1 MERNEIARQEWRE
14 IAETRP
20 ARRVVVIDE
29 SATHLDMIPKY
40 ARAPRGERAYA
51 TQRRN
56 YGKNVTLRAGLT
68 LDGMTAPLVIEGAV
82 NTAVF
87 EAYVEQVLC
96 PSLPDKALVILD
108 KLAPHHA
115 KRIEILLR
123 AKGAQLLFLPAYS
136 PDFSPIEQAFSKMKL
151 PAASSGVS
159 WSIYSLSCA
168 ASGEVCPRRGIKQA
182 LRPHQAQT
190 LDALIDAI
198 ALTLQHI
205 TPFDAIGFFV
215 QAGLFKLD

>member
-1 MERNEIARQEWRE
+1 MAQ
-14 IAETRP
+14 TLP

-29 SATHLDMIPKY
+29 SATHLDMVPRY

-56 YGKNVTLRAGLT
+56 YGKNVTLLTGLT

-96 PSLPDKALVILD
+96 PALPDNALVILD
-108 KLAPHHA
+108 NLAPHHA
-115 KRIEILLR
+115 SRVEALLHT
-123 AKGAQLLFLPAYS
+123 KGAKALFLPAYS
-136 PDFSPIEQAFSKMKL
+136 PDLSPIENAFSK
-151 PAASSGVS
+151 
-159 WSIYSLSCA
+159 
-168 ASGEVCPRRGIKQA
+168 IKQV
-182 LRPHQAQT
+182 LRRLKAQT
-190 LDALIDAI
+190 LDALIEAI
-198 ALTLQHI
+198 ALALDQI

-215 QAGLFKLD
+215 QAGLLNLD